1 MLVLKREDEM
11 KAEYFLLLLSLFG
24 DSMFKSN
31 FDYEVEPHSEGCTK
45 AESCTEYVIACLLRP
60 KT

>member
-1 MLVLKREDEM
+1 M

-24 DSMFKSN
+24 DFMFKSN

-45 AESCTEYVIACLLRP
+45 AESCTEYVIGSRLRP